1 MSFNCLPCWPGLRVS
16 CVRRT
21 RAEGRKSVIPGW
33 GKRRKEGGEG
43 RGRTAADMRATGWRA
58 AVTSRSSR
66 KVTSRE
72 QRALLPTGG
81 CLACGQQGGAGW
93 LPSSITA
100 LVRRSLS
107 PWLQVYEPSLS
118 FYPSFFHF
126 IFPFVSLPFLHQSL
140 FSYFCY
146 FLLMCDQCLVL
157 IFLLPYSSPTS
168 PSHLFLSGPSD
179 FSFFLS
185 FSYLFLHQDR
195 TALLPTLLF
204 TFLEF
209 RFMKI
214 TLVLHLFS
222 WSIPDEFIGSHYLR
236 LCVFV

>member
-140 FSYFCY
+140 LSYFCSFSPNGWSVFSPY
-146 FLLMCDQCLVL
+146 LSPSVFLPHLSLASLSIRPLWCFILS
-157 IFLLPYSSPTS
+157 LLLLSSP
-168 PSHLFLSGPSD
+168 
-179 FSFFLS
+179 
-185 FSYLFLHQDR
+185 
-195 TALLPTLLF
+195 
-204 TFLEF
+204 
-209 RFMKI
+209 
-214 TLVLHLFS
+214 
-222 WSIPDEFIGSHYLR
+222 
-236 LCVFV
+236 